1 MANLAQ
7 ETEMCLPKIN
17 IRNYV
22 ADFPSA
28 DVRVCDKKQVCFRH
42 AQFVQ
47 GHTEATKTRAFM
59 MRAVAED

>member
-7 ETEMCLPKIN
+7 ETETCLPKIDT
-17 IRNYV
+17 RNDV
-22 ADFPSA
+22 ADFPAA
-28 DVRVCDKKQVCFRH
+28 DVRVCDTKQVCFTH

-59 MRAVAED
+59 MHEVTED